1 VRKWPFTIAPS
12 LHYSNLNGIL
22 LVRLLKFV
30 IGVLLVPVC
39 VVLTRTVWQLLV
51 AAHPSALA
59 LPPGALAGIGGF
71 LAWIAIFFLLPRP
84 VRSYVLAHELTH
96 ALWGMALGARVSRI
110 RVGREAGSVE
120 LSKSNF
126 MVALAPYFF
135 PFYTVL
141 TVAACGLAGLFAD
154 MDPWRLWWLAGVGL
168 TWGFHFT
175 FTITALTQRQTDVKA
190 HGRLFSY
197 TVIYAL
203 NLLGIG
209 IWIVVLAVPDWREA
223 ATRLEANSRAL
234 AGYAAGHY
242 RAVMQ

>member
-1 VRKWPFTIAPS
+1 M
-12 LHYSNLNGIL
+12 
-22 LVRLLKFV
+22 LVRLLKILV
-30 IGVLLVPVC
+30 GLLLLPVC
-39 VVLTRTVWQLLV
+39 VVLTQTAWQLLV
-51 AAHPSALA
+51 AAHPSALT

-71 LAWIAIFFLLPRP
+71 LLWIAIFFLMPRP

-126 MVALAPYFF
+126 LVALAPYFF

-141 TVAACGLAGLFAD
+141 TVAACGLAGLFVD
-154 MDPWRLWWLAGVGL
+154 MAPWRLWWLAAVGF

-175 FTITALTQRQTDVKA
+175 FTITALTQRQTDIKA

-223 ATRLEANSRAL
+223 AARLEGNSRAL
-234 AGYAAGHY
+234 VAWAADRY
-242 RAVMQ
+242 RSVMQ

>member
-1 VRKWPFTIAPS
+1 M
-12 LHYSNLNGIL
+12 
-22 LVRLLKFV
+22 LVRLLK
-30 IGVLLVPVC
+30 VLVGLLLLPVC
-39 VVLTRTVWQLLV
+39 VILTQTAWQLLV

-71 LAWIAIFFLLPRP
+71 LAWIAIFFLMPRP

-126 MVALAPYFF
+126 LVALAPYFF

-141 TVAACGLAGLFAD
+141 TVAACGLAGLFMD
-154 MDPWRLWWLAGVGL
+154 MEPWRLWWLAAVGF

-175 FTITALTQRQTDVKA
+175 FTITALTQRQTDIKA

-209 IWIVVLAVPDWREA
+209 IWIVVLAAPDWRGA
-223 ATRLEANSRAL
+223 AARLEGNSRAL
-234 AGYAAGHY
+234 VEWAVDQY
-242 RAVMQ
+242 RIIMQ